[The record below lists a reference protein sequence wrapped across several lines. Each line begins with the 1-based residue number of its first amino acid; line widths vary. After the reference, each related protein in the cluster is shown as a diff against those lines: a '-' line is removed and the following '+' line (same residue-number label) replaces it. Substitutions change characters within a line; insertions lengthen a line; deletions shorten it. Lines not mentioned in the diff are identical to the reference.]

1 MSSLGLFLFSNN
13 LDTEDDRF
21 FFYYSL
27 FASEVKSGNCRDDA
41 NNELDLDLG
50 ERFEDDIKFDKK
62 LLVLIFNE
70 TVAL

>member
-27 FASEVKSGNCRDDA
+27 FANEVKSGNCRDDA
-41 NNELDLDLG
+41 NSELDRDLG
-50 ERFEDDIKFDKK
+50 ERFEDDSKFDKK
-62 LLVLIFNE
+62 LFVLIFNE
-70 TVAL
+70 TVGL